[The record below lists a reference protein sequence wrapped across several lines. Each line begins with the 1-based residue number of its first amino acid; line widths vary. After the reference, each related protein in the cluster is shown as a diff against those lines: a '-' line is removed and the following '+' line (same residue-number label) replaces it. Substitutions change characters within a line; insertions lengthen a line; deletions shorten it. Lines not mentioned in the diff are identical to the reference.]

1 MDDSKSPS
9 RQWISLQTIELSG
22 LQNAINP
29 GNNIQLNPMDKSLR
43 NLQYFKFSAYG
54 FLKNLRFFD
63 AFLMLYLLEKGMS
76 YSEIGIMYAV
86 KEVIL
91 NLFEIPSGLFA
102 DTWGRQR
109 TLAGSFILYIISFA
123 VFYFSESFV
132 LFLLAFAFFGMGD
145 AFRTGT
151 HKGMMMDYLK
161 MKDWSAYKTDY
172 YGHTRAWSQ
181 RGLALSSLIAG
192 LIVFREGNFESI
204 FLFSIIP
211 YVLNLMLLLSY
222 PKELNY
228 SRQTG
233 KRSWMDETKYTF
245 LNFRKMVKRP
255 AVFALI
261 TSAAAH
267 SAFQKSVKDYIQP
280 VMVSAIAIL
289 PWLTTLGEKE
299 RNGIFIGIIYF
310 IIYMMSSRASG
321 MAGRLKNDSLKSS
334 ATYTLLAGLLAG
346 FLFGILFGFEMWW
359 LSLAFFTLVF
369 LVENF
374 RKPIMTGLVADEVP
388 NEILASV
395 LSAQS
400 QLKTIIAVL
409 LSILIGLTA
418 DAWNI
423 GVAIAVVSSLLGLSV
438 IAIHGYKIW
447 KRNDRHRPDRP
458 LQSIS

>member
-1 MDDSKSPS
+1 MQK
-9 RQWISLQTIELSG
+9 T
-22 LQNAINP
+22 
-29 GNNIQLNPMDKSLR
+29 LR
-43 NLQYFKFSAYG
+43 NLQYYKFSAYG

-76 YSEIGIMYAV
+76 YSEIGILYAV
-86 KEVIL
+86 KEVVL
-91 NLFEIPSGLFA
+91 NLFEIPSGIFA

-123 VFYFSESFV
+123 TFYFSESFF

-161 MKDWSAYKTDY
+161 MNDWSEYKTNY

-192 LIVFREGNFESI
+192 LIVFYEGNFETI

-211 YVLNLMLLLSY
+211 YLLNLILLLSY

-228 SRQTG
+228 SRQLTERTWLIDV
-233 KRSWMDETKYTF
+233 KFTF
-245 LNFRKMVKRP
+245 SDFRKMVKRP
-255 AVFALI
+255 SVFALI
-261 TSAAAH
+261 TSTAAH
-267 SAFQKSVKDYIQP
+267 SAFQKSIKDYIQP
-280 VMVSAIAIL
+280 VMVSAIAVL
-289 PWLTTLGEKE
+289 PFFTSLGHKE

-310 IIYMMSSRASG
+310 VIYLLTSQASS
-321 MAGRLKNDSLKSS
+321 MAGLVKKGALETS
-334 ATYTLLAGLLAG
+334 AVITLLSGLLAGLLC
-346 FLFGILFGFEMWW
+346 GILYGFELWW
-359 LSLAFFTLVF
+359 FSLIFFTLVY

-374 RKPIMTGLVADEVP
+374 RKPIMTGLVADVVS

-400 QLKTIIAVL
+400 QLQTVITVVL
-409 LSILIGLTA
+409 SLVIGFVA
-418 DAWNI
+418 DIWNV
-423 GVAIAVVSSLLGLSV
+423 GVAIATVALIIGLSV
-438 IAIHGYKIW
+438 IIIQGHKKW
-447 KRNDRHRPDRP
+447 NK
-458 LQSIS
+458 

>member
-1 MDDSKSPS
+1 MQK
-9 RQWISLQTIELSG
+9 I
-22 LQNAINP
+22 
-29 GNNIQLNPMDKSLR
+29 LR
-43 NLQYFKFSAYG
+43 NLQYYKFSAYG

-76 YSEIGIMYAV
+76 YSEIGILYAV
-86 KEVIL
+86 KEVVL
-91 NLFEIPSGLFA
+91 NLFEIPSGIFA

-123 VFYFSESFV
+123 TFYFSESFF

-161 MKDWSAYKTDY
+161 MNDWSEYKTNY

-192 LIVFREGNFESI
+192 LIVFYEGNFETI

-211 YVLNLMLLLSY
+211 YLLNLILLLSY

-228 SRQTG
+228 SRQLTERTWLIDV
-233 KRSWMDETKYTF
+233 KFTF
-245 LNFRKMVKRP
+245 SDFRKMVKRP
-255 AVFALI
+255 SVFALI
-261 TSAAAH
+261 TSTAAH
-267 SAFQKSVKDYIQP
+267 SAFQKSIKDYIQP
-280 VMVSAIAIL
+280 VMVSAIAVL
-289 PWLTTLGEKE
+289 PFFTSLGHKE

-310 IIYMMSSRASG
+310 VIYLLTSQASS
-321 MAGRLKNDSLKSS
+321 MAGLVKKGALETS
-334 ATYTLLAGLLAG
+334 AVITLLSGLLAGLLC
-346 FLFGILFGFEMWW
+346 GILYGFELWW
-359 LSLAFFTLVF
+359 FSLIFFTLVY

-374 RKPIMTGLVADEVP
+374 RKPIMTGLVADVVS

-400 QLKTIIAVL
+400 QLQTVITVVL
-409 LSILIGLTA
+409 SLVIGFVA
-418 DAWNI
+418 DIWNV
-423 GVAIAVVSSLLGLSV
+423 GVAIATVALIIGLSV
-438 IAIHGYKIW
+438 IIIQGHKKW
-447 KRNDRHRPDRP
+447 NK
-458 LQSIS
+458 

>member
-1 MDDSKSPS
+1 MQK
-9 RQWISLQTIELSG
+9 I
-22 LQNAINP
+22 
-29 GNNIQLNPMDKSLR
+29 LR
-43 NLQYFKFSAYG
+43 NLQYYKFSAYG

-76 YSEIGIMYAV
+76 YSEIGILYAV
-86 KEVIL
+86 KEVVL
-91 NLFEIPSGLFA
+91 NLFEIPSGIFA

-123 VFYFSESFV
+123 TFYFSESFF

-161 MKDWSAYKTDY
+161 MNDWSEYKTNY

-192 LIVFREGNFESI
+192 LIVFYEGNFETI

-211 YVLNLMLLLSY
+211 YLLNLILLLSY

-228 SRQTG
+228 SRQLTERTWLIDV
-233 KRSWMDETKYTF
+233 KFTF
-245 LNFRKMVKRP
+245 SDFRKMVKRP
-255 AVFALI
+255 SVFALI
-261 TSAAAH
+261 TSTAAH
-267 SAFQKSVKDYIQP
+267 SAFQKSIKDYIQP
-280 VMVSAIAIL
+280 VMVSAIAVL
-289 PWLTTLGEKE
+289 PFFTSLGHKE

-310 IIYMMSSRASG
+310 VIYLLTSQASS
-321 MAGRLKNDSLKSS
+321 MAGLVKKGALETS
-334 ATYTLLAGLLAG
+334 AVITLLSGLLAGLLC
-346 FLFGILFGFEMWW
+346 GILYGFELWW
-359 LSLAFFTLVF
+359 FSLIFFTLVY

-374 RKPIMTGLVADEVP
+374 RKPIMTGLVADVVS

-400 QLKTIIAVL
+400 QLQTVITVVLSLIIGFV
-409 LSILIGLTA
+409 A
-418 DAWNI
+418 DIWNV
-423 GVAIAVVSSLLGLSV
+423 GVAIVTVALIIGLSV
-438 IAIHGYKIW
+438 IIIQGHKKW
-447 KRNDRHRPDRP
+447 NK
-458 LQSIS
+458 